1 MSASTRRAFTLPRQL
16 CKWFWVLCPR
26 GAISYG
32 SAGYTV
38 PWPHFQSCLTS
49 VSKDLRDSEGFPGGS
64 GVKNPPA
71 NAGDMG
77 LIPGSG
83 RSPGKGN
90 GNPVQYSC
98 LENSMGRGAWWD
110 VVHAMA
116 KSWTWLCDYLSLFFC
131 FRLKNIFNETRDSIK
146 IMLICTLKS
155 LASLILLQ
163 S

>member
-1 MSASTRRAFTLPRQL
+1 MSPPSCTSLLFSSPSQPSRLSQSRAPALGFLGHTANSH
-16 CKWFWVLCPR
+16 WVSILAMVMCMF
-26 GAISYG
+26 
-32 SAGYTV
+32 
-38 PWPHFQSCLTS
+38 HL
-49 VSKDLRDSEGFPGGS
+49 PGGA
-64 GVKNPPA
+64 GGKENLPA
-71 NAGDMG
+71 KAGDIRDMG

-116 KSWTWLCDYLSLFFC
+116 KSWTWLCHYLSLFF